1 MRHATAA
8 ARLATVTHCRL
19 NTLLALITV
28 PPRSSRLAKSLS
40 SVAKLLEGSGTNHLS
55 TLEKPRPLQ
64 VYSLLSDTI
73 LIISGDRFIFFVLT
87 PATGTRPSSSAWTWD
102 GTRRAFS
109 PQPINDFAPVL
120 GLRIRDTWD
129 LAMRRISKEFQ
140 QPCMEG
146 QIAVVTD
153 ATVGVGWPSTGIL
166 RRMLEQG
173 NLVRLPRLRF
183 HKLGRGN

>member
-28 PPRSSRLAKSLS
+28 PPRSSRLAESLS
-40 SVAKLLEGSGTNHLS
+40 SVAKLLEGSG
-55 TLEKPRPLQ
+55 PLQ

-73 LIISGDRFIFFVLT
+73 LIISGNSF
-87 PATGTRPSSSAWTWD
+87 TGTRPSSSAWTWD

-120 GLRIRDTWD
+120 GLRIRDMWD
-129 LAMRRISKEFQ
+129 LATRRISKEFQ

-146 QIAVVTD
+146 QVVVVTD
-153 ATVGVGWPSTGIL
+153 ATVGVGGTSSGFHVSAFTNPS
-166 RRMLEQG
+166 
-173 NLVRLPRLRF
+173 
-183 HKLGRGN
+183 KLGRGN

>member
-1 MRHATAA
+1 MRHAPCNRRRPSSHGNA
-8 ARLATVTHCRL
+8 LRL

-40 SVAKLLEGSGTNHLS
+40 SVAKLLEGSGTN
-55 TLEKPRPLQ
+55 
-64 VYSLLSDTI
+64 
-73 LIISGDRFIFFVLT
+73 
-87 PATGTRPSSSAWTWD
+87 AWTWD
-102 GTRRAFS
+102 STRRAFS